1 MTDVAVRPEAE
12 LEPIQVA
19 ERKLMKAVAV
29 GVAVAVPVCVVIWM
43 GLVAI
48 ALATSAFTGS
58 WVSTLC
64 IGAVVGVFG
73 GAFFGGWAG
82 CLVAAHALDAA
93 DGPIHA

>member
-12 LEPIQVA
+12 LEPIQLA
-19 ERKLMKAVAV
+19 ERKLMKSVAV

-43 GLVAI
+43 GIA
-48 ALATSAFTGS
+48 ALALTTSTFSGS
-58 WVSTLC
+58 WVSMLC
-64 IGAVVGVFG
+64 IGAVVGAFG

-82 CLVAAHALDAA
+82 CLVAAHQLDAA